1 MKCKNCDFEHSG
13 SFEYCPNCGTA
24 VQKEQT
30 SSQPQ
35 QVAQAEQVSINPAAD
50 KTLGA
55 LKDNLFLVLCILMS
69 ASCIFSISADGLPLI
84 NILITVFLWLAYAD
98 ARKGIANENHLRS
111 ISGTVYASY
120 VITNVACIILI
131 VCGLIFGVLFGM
143 IAGAEQFISALQ
155 AALSEYNL
163 GEYELNIADIPQQY
177 ITILGWTVGFVFVFA
192 AVIGLL
198 VNILGMKKIHRF
210 AKSVYQ
216 GIIYQNPNFENA
228 RTVKNWLIFF
238 AVCSGISTLS
248 TITSVDA
255 FLMMGTVC
263 STATLIIAAIL
274 VDKHFVTKTYYVE

>member
-1 MKCKNCDFEHSG
+1 MKCKNCGFEHSD

-30 SSQPQ
+30 TQ
-35 QVAQAEQVSINPAAD
+35 QQYAAQVEQVSINPAAD
-50 KTLGA
+50 KILFA

-69 ASCIFSISADGLPLI
+69 ASCVFSMSAEGLPLI
-84 NILITVFLWLAYAD
+84 NILITVFLWLTYAD

-131 VCGLIFGVLFGM
+131 ACGVIFGGLFGM
-143 IAGAEQFISALQ
+143 IASAEELVAELQ
-155 AALSEYNL
+155 SALSEYNL
-163 GEYELNIADIPQQY
+163 GEYALNIADIPQQY
-177 ITILGWTVGFVFVFA
+177 IAILGWIVGSVFVFA
-192 AVIGLL
+192 AVIGLV

-216 GIIYQNPNFENA
+216 GIIYQNLNFENA
-228 RTVKNWLIFF
+228 RSVKNWLIFF
-238 AVCSGISTLS
+238 AVCSGISALSTLS
-248 TITSVDA
+248 SFDV

-263 STATLIIAAIL
+263 STATLIISAIL
-274 VDKHFVTKTYYVE
+274 VDKYFVSKTNYVE